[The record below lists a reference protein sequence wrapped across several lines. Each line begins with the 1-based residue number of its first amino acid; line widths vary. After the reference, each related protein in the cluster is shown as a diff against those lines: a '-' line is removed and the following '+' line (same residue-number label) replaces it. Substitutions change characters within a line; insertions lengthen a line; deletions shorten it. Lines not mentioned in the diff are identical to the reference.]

1 MTEIQQ
7 LRTAIHTLQEDQKD
21 SAGVTIAMSVTVKKL
36 DRELFG
42 NGRPGLVEKMGEVQI
57 TQKLMLKA
65 MWLIGGA
72 LITVGLGIIGTLL
85 MG

>member
-1 MTEIQQ
+1 MSEIQQ
-7 LRTAIHTLQEDQKD
+7 LRNDIHDLQEDQKD
-21 SAGVTIAMSVTVKKL
+21 TAGVTNIMSVTVSKL

-42 NGRPGLVEKMGEVQI
+42 NGRPGLVEKMGEVQT

-72 LITVGLGIIGTLL
+72 LVTIGLGIIGTLL

>member
-7 LRTAIHTLQEDQKD
+7 LRKAIHDLQEEQKD
-21 SAGVTIAMSVTVKKL
+21 SAGMTSAMSVTVSKL

-65 MWLIGGA
+65 MWIIGTA
-72 LITVGLGIIGTLL
+72 VVTTGLGIIGTLL

>member
-1 MTEIQQ
+1 MSDIQQ
-7 LRTAIHTLQEDQKD
+7 LRNDIHTLREDQKD
-21 SAGVTIAMSVTVKKL
+21 TAGITNIMSVTVSKL

-42 NGRPGLVEKMGEVQI
+42 NGRPGLVEKMGEVQT

-65 MWLIGGA
+65 MWVIGGA
-72 LITVGLGIIGTLL
+72 LVTVGLGIIGTLL